1 MPPVSLQVEVI
12 DAETPAGLASGSL
25 LNVWDS
31 CALER
36 RGIQDSRFRWVEVT
50 AVAGGSGAMKVGYRT
65 NDPKKVG
72 SLTLPQVG
80 DNSWYDLR
88 HVIVKLGATGDKA
101 VIVAG
106 R

>member
-1 MPPVSLQVEVI
+1 MQVEVI
-12 DAETPAGLASGSL
+12 DAETPAGMPANAL

-31 CALER
+31 CALEA
-36 RGIQDSRFRWVEVT
+36 RGIRDSRFRWVEVT
-50 AVAGGSGAMKVGYRT
+50 SVAGGSGAMKVGYRT
-65 NDPKKVG
+65 ADPKKVG

-88 HVIVKLGATGDKA
+88 HVVIKLGGLGDKA